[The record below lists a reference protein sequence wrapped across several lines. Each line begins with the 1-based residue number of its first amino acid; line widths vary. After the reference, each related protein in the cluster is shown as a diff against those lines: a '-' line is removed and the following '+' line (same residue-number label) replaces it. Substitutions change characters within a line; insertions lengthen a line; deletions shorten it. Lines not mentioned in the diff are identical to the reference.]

1 MRLIK
6 KNIIAKRNTE
16 KLKKN
21 IMFIFTFY
29 FPVGILVYCFENFYL
44 ICIDQKHSAL
54 QHIIHSFPNGG
65 YWDIFWLFLSFFL
78 DKLDD
83 KNIGKENKKHL
94 YNVFCGWFFFL

>member
-1 MRLIK
+1 M
-6 KNIIAKRNTE
+6 NTE

-94 YNVFCGWFFFL
+94 YNVFCGWFFFLYYAFYSN